1 MCFFSRIDRGLCVV
15 ARNRAGQSDC
25 LPSANSVVDDND
37 DDDDDVD
44 DDDDDDDDVESRHN
58 SHWLPCNNDDDDDD
72 DDKSGPSRWINYYD
86 AASLYP
92 SSGKHMHTHSYDII
106 IITLAGSA

>member
-1 MCFFSRIDRGLCVV
+1 MV

-37 DDDDDVD
+37 DDDD
-44 DDDDDDDDVESRHN
+44 VESRHN
-58 SHWLPCNNDDDDDD
+58 SHWLPCNNDE
-72 DDKSGPSRWINYYD
+72 SGPSRWINYYD

-92 SSGKHMHTHSYDII
+92 SSGKHTHDII

>member
-1 MCFFSRIDRGLCVV
+1 MV

-25 LPSANSVVDDND
+25 LPSANSVVDDN
-37 DDDDDVD
+37 DDDDVD

-72 DDKSGPSRWINYYD
+72 DKSGPSRWINYYD

-92 SSGKHMHTHSYDII
+92 SSGKHAHSYDIII

>member
-1 MCFFSRIDRGLCVV
+1 MV

-37 DDDDDVD
+37 DED
-44 DDDDDDDDVESRHN
+44 DDDDDDVDDDVESRHN
-58 SHWLPCNNDDDDDD
+58 SHWLPCNNDDE
-72 DDKSGPSRWINYYD
+72 SGPSRWINYYD

-106 IITLAGSA
+106 IITTLAGSA

>member
-25 LPSANSVVDDND
+25 LPSANSVVDD
-37 DDDDDVD
+37 
-44 DDDDDDDDVESRHN
+44 DDDVESRHN
-58 SHWLPCNNDDDDDD
+58 SHWLPCNNDDDDD

-92 SSGKHMHTHSYDII
+92 SSGKHAHSYDIII

>member
-1 MCFFSRIDRGLCVV
+1 MV

-37 DDDDDVD
+37 DDVDDV
-44 DDDDDDDDVESRHN
+44 DDDVESRHN
-58 SHWLPCNNDDDDDD
+58 SHWLPCNNDDDDE
-72 DDKSGPSRWINYYD
+72 SGPSRWINYYD

-92 SSGKHMHTHSYDII
+92 SSGKHMHTHS
-106 IITLAGSA
+106 

>member
-1 MCFFSRIDRGLCVV
+1 MV

-37 DDDDDVD
+37 DDND
-44 DDDDDDDDVESRHN
+44 DDDNDDDDVESRHN
-58 SHWLPCNNDDDDDD
+58 SHWLACNNDDDDDD
-72 DDKSGPSRWINYYD
+72 DDDNNDKSGPSRWINYYD

-92 SSGKHMHTHSYDII
+92 SSGKHARTHTHMS
-106 IITLAGSA
+106 SSSSR

>member
-1 MCFFSRIDRGLCVV
+1 MV

-37 DDDDDVD
+37 DE
-44 DDDDDDDDVESRHN
+44 DDDDDDVESRHN
-58 SHWLPCNNDDDDDD
+58 SHWLPCNNDDDDE
-72 DDKSGPSRWINYYD
+72 SGPSRWINYYD

-92 SSGKHMHTHSYDII
+92 SSGKHSHSYDII

>member
-1 MCFFSRIDRGLCVV
+1 MV

-25 LPSANSVVDDND
+25 LPSANSVVDDDND
-37 DDDDDVD
+37 DDDDDDV
-44 DDDDDDDDVESRHN
+44 DDDVESRHN
-58 SHWLPCNNDDDDDD
+58 SHWLPCNNDDD

-92 SSGKHMHTHSYDII
+92 SSGKHTHSYDII
-106 IITLAGSA
+106 ITTLAGSA